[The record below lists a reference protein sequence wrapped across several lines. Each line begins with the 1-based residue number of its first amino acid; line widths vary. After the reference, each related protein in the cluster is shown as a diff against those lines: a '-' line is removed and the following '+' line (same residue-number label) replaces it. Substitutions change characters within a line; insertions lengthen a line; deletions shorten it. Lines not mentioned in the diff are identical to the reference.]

1 MDKIAKTLKNISNKV
16 YIVEKW
22 VLMIAVIAVTAVNF
36 VNVIMRYIFKS
47 GLAYCENLSLT
58 LFMLLILIGGNIA
71 VKSDS
76 EIRIDVCRFK
86 DVRKKNAFKLISD
99 ICSIIAL
106 VCLLLGSIALVQH
119 TARYNQQVATLP
131 ITYLQLY
138 SLLIIGSILM
148 LFDHVVVL
156 FKHLAAI
163 QTGVE
168 EEAE

>member
-1 MDKIAKTLKNISNKV
+1 MDKIAKTLKNIS
-16 YIVEKW
+16 EKW

-47 GLAYCENLSLT
+47 GLAYCENLSLA

-76 EIRIDVCRFK
+76 EIRIDVCKFK

-119 TARYNQQVATLP
+119 TAQYNQQVATLP

-138 SLLIIGSILM
+138 SLLM

>member
-1 MDKIAKTLKNISNKV
+1 
-16 YIVEKW
+16 
-22 VLMIAVIAVTAVNF
+22 
-36 VNVIMRYIFKS
+36 
-47 GLAYCENLSLT
+47 

-119 TARYNQQVATLP
+119 TAQYNQQVATLP

>member
-99 ICSIIAL
+99 IC
-106 VCLLLGSIALVQH
+106 
-119 TARYNQQVATLP
+119 
-131 ITYLQLY
+131 
-138 SLLIIGSILM
+138 
-148 LFDHVVVL
+148 LF
-156 FKHLAAI
+156 
-163 QTGVE
+163 
-168 EEAE
+168 

>member
-47 GLAYCENLSLT
+47 GLAY
-58 LFMLLILIGGNIA
+58 
-71 VKSDS
+71 
-76 EIRIDVCRFK
+76 
-86 DVRKKNAFKLISD
+86 
-99 ICSIIAL
+99 L

-119 TARYNQQVATLP
+119 TAQYNQQVATLP

>member
-36 VNVIMRYIFKS
+36 VNIFKS

-119 TARYNQQVATLP
+119 TAQYNQQVATLP

>member
-1 MDKIAKTLKNISNKV
+1 MYQTREKIQ
-16 YIVEKW
+16 
-22 VLMIAVIAVTAVNF
+22 
-36 VNVIMRYIFKS
+36 
-47 GLAYCENLSLT
+47 
-58 LFMLLILIGGNIA
+58 
-71 VKSDS
+71 
-76 EIRIDVCRFK
+76 
-86 DVRKKNAFKLISD
+86 
-99 ICSIIAL
+99 SII
-106 VCLLLGSIALVQH
+106 LLLADLICFAVSYFGGGYLWLV
-119 TARYNQQVATLP
+119 VP

>member
-47 GLAYCENLSLT
+47 GLAYCENLSLA
-58 LFMLLILIGGNIA
+58 LFMLLIGGNIA

-119 TARYNQQVATLP
+119 TAQYNQQVATLP

>member
-47 GLAYCENLSLT
+47 GLAYCENLSLA

-106 VCLLLGSIALVQH
+106 VCLLLGSIA
-119 TARYNQQVATLP
+119 
-131 ITYLQLY
+131 
-138 SLLIIGSILM
+138 
-148 LFDHVVVL
+148 
-156 FKHLAAI
+156 
-163 QTGVE
+163 
-168 EEAE
+168 

>member
-1 MDKIAKTLKNISNKV
+1 MDKIAKTLENISSKV

-47 GLAYCENLSLT
+47 GLAYCENLSLA

-106 VCLLLGSIALVQH
+106 VCLLLGSIAQ
-119 TARYNQQVATLP
+119 YNQQVATLP